1 MTERCEC
8 GAHDGV
14 IETLIEAQALITSSI
29 YVELVNLGL
38 IESKAAA
45 LRLKTLGKLAASPVH
60 RHPEIAAA
68 LGDRIISYAEGFER
82 AHEAGER
89 PQVKLQLIDAGR
101 T

>member
-1 MTERCEC
+1 MTDRCEC

-45 LRLKTLGKLAASPVH
+45 LRLKTLGKLAGNPVH
-60 RHPEIAAA
+60 RHPAVAAA
-68 LGDRIISYAEGFER
+68 LGERISSYAEGFER
-82 AHEAGER
+82 AHEAGEQ
-89 PQVKLQLIDAGR
+89 PQVKLHLVEGSR
-101 T
+101 S